1 MKLVGNWSLA
11 APPDR
16 AYALLQDPAVLARSM
31 PGCEG
36 LDRIGENE
44 YAMRMKMI
52 LASVSGLFDGRVR
65 IADPDPPSSYRL
77 VVEGSGKIGFMRG
90 DGLLTLT
97 GTGTVTTVQFA
108 GEVNVGGTIA
118 GVGQRL
124 IDATARLL
132 IKRFFAKL
140 AKVVAGAEGVETAPE
155 VSYGA
160 GE

>member
-1 MKLVGNWSLA
+1 M
-11 APPDR
+11 
-16 AYALLQDPAVLARSM
+16 
-31 PGCEG
+31 
-36 LDRIGENE
+36 
-44 YAMRMKMI
+44 
-52 LASVSGLFDGRVR
+52 
-65 IADPDPPSSYRL
+65 
-77 VVEGSGKIGFMRG
+77 
-90 DGLLTLT
+90 LTLT

-108 GEVNVGGTIA
+108 GEVHVGGTIA